1 MLLEPGEAAQ
11 ALNVEEKTVVRWIR
25 KDNLPANLVQDEYWI
40 NPVDLLEWATA
51 RGIKVNPALY
61 RMQDTGEGPLPA
73 LSQALEAG
81 GVHCG
86 VTGIDKETVLRNVV
100 ALLALPPE
108 LDPDFILQVLL
119 AREAMGTTAVGDGIA
134 IPHVRNPILVQMPSP
149 KISLCFLA
157 HPVDFGALDGK
168 PVHILFTIL
177 SPTIKMHLHLL
188 SKLAFCLRGQ
198 RLRQVLSQQCN
209 SDSIIATVRKIEDDI
224 GRDSS

>member
-1 MLLEPGEAAQ
+1 
-11 ALNVEEKTVVRWIR
+11 
-25 KDNLPANLVQDEYWI
+25 
-40 NPVDLLEWATA
+40 
-51 RGIKVNPALY
+51 
-61 RMQDTGEGPLPA
+61 
-73 LSQALEAG
+73 
-81 GVHCG
+81 
-86 VTGIDKETVLRNVV
+86 V

>member
-51 RGIKVNPALY
+51 HGIKVNPALY
-61 RMQDTGEGPLPA
+61 RMQDTVEDQLPA
-73 LSQALEAG
+73 LGKALEAG

-100 ALLALPPE
+100 ALLDLPQE